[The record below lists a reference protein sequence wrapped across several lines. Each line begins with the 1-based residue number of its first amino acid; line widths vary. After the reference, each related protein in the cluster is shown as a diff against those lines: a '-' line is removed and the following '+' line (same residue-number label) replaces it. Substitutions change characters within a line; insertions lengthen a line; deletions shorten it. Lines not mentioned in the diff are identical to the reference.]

1 MKGILAAQVQ
11 FTIQD
16 WTHPLVSVQFTIQN
30 WTRAIVAY
38 LFWVRIPYA
47 SIIAVQFTIQNW
59 THQFFDSPIY
69 NSELDPANRDGP
81 IFDSELDPFCRG
93 IYIGG
98 TDSVCDIPIGPIYD
112 SELDSSVLWQ
122 SNLRLRIGPTRL

>member
-16 WTHPLVSVQFTIQN
+16 WTHPLVSVQFTIHN

-47 SIIAVQFTIQNW
+47 SIIAVHFTIQNW
-59 THQFFDSPIY
+59 TYQFFDSPIY

-93 IYIGG
+93 ILFGLWILYATFPSVHFTIQNWTHQFCGG
-98 TDSVCDIPIGPIYD
+98 PFYD
-112 SELDSSVLWQ
+112 SELDRV
-122 SNLRLRIGPTRL
+122 G

>member
-16 WTHPLVSVQFTIQN
+16 WTHPFVSVQFTIQN
-30 WTRAIVAY
+30 WTRTIVAY
-38 LFWVRIPYA
+38 LFRVWIPYA

-59 THQFFDSPIY
+59 TLQFFDSPIY
-69 NSELDPANRDGP
+69 DSEMDPSNCDGP

-98 TDSVCDIPIGPIYD
+98 TDSVCDIPIGPFYD
-112 SELDSSVLWQ
+112 SELDSPVLWR
-122 SNLRLRIGPTRL
+122 SILRFRIGPSRL